1 MCAAQWVVAQWVVVQ
16 RVVGVAVGGWW
27 VVAVGGRV
35 DVGRERDRP
44 LTVDKR
50 SKNVEPANDTSDMSA
65 HRVAP
70 ASNIAPISAHF

>member
-16 RVVGVAVGGWW
+16 RVVGVAVGG
-27 VVAVGGRV
+27 RV
-35 DVGRERDRP
+35 DVGRESDRP

-50 SKNVEPANDTSDMSA
+50 SKNVEPANDASDMSA

-70 ASNIAPISAHF
+70 ASNIAPTSAHF